1 MKKRIKKNINIEKI
15 KILNAHSILLF
26 FYQSLFG
33 SVVIYVEL
41 GREDHS
47 LIPRN
52 YDWEGARTT

>member
-1 MKKRIKKNINIEKI
+1 
-15 KILNAHSILLF
+15 
-26 FYQSLFG
+26 
-33 SVVIYVEL
+33 VIDVEL